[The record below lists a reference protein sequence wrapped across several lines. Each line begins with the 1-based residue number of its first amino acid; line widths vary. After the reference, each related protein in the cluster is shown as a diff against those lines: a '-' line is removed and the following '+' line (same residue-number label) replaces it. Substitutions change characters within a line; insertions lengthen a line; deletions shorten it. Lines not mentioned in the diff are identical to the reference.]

1 MNGFKAPNRT
11 DVQVDGQSETIS
23 SAATSYSPPPMDW
36 RWLGFVTPVKNQGSC
51 GSCWSFSATGAME
64 GMHKRRTDV
73 LPNLSEQNLIDC
85 SSDYGNLG
93 CKGGYMIN
101 AFNYVIRNRGINTQ
115 ASYPYRGEQDFCQY
129 RSDTNAVTGMTGYV
143 RVTQGDEIALEDAVR
158 RIGPLFV
165 FLPLLMQ
172 YYSSGIFN
180 DNRCSSCAPNHAVL
194 VVGYG
199 TDSSGN
205 LYWIVKNSWGT
216 SWGEQGYFRLA
227 RRAGNMCGI
236 ASYASYPTARNSNL
250 YYKFIIN

>member
-1 MNGFKAPNRT
+1 MSGSTRPNPTMSGSTRPNPTMSGSTRPNPTQLGLGGLGRLRVGLATNEYSDLEPEEFNSIMNGFKAPNRT

-158 RIGPLFV
+158 RIGPIWDGFEWELI
-165 FLPLLMQ
+165 LDCEELL
-172 YYSSGIFN
+172 
-180 DNRCSSCAPNHAVL
+180 
-194 VVGYG
+194 
-199 TDSSGN
+199 GN
-205 LYWIVKNSWGT
+205 LVG
-216 SWGEQGYFRLA
+216 
-227 RRAGNMCGI
+227 
-236 ASYASYPTARNSNL
+236 
-250 YYKFIIN
+250 